1 MSAVV
6 RFAPLRTLTV
16 GNSAPASGWVPAA
29 DIVEDGYD
37 TVITLAVPGV
47 NPQDVA
53 VEVRDH
59 TLFISGARSEQV
71 AEGASVVRREIRK
84 GSFSRAFALP
94 EHVTAESV
102 SAEYTNGLLAVR
114 VAGVRQPEPQP
125 VRIPVNLGSVPVT
138 GKVEAIDAAS
148 PEGADAA

>member
-16 GNSAPASGWVPAA
+16 GNSTPASGWVPAA
-29 DIVEDGYD
+29 DVVEDGYD
-37 TVITLAVPGV
+37 TVVTLAVPGV

-59 TLFISGARSEQV
+59 TLFISGARGEQL

-94 EHVTAESV
+94 EHVTADSV

-114 VAGVRQPEPQP
+114 VTGVRQPEPQP
-125 VRIPVNLGSVPVT
+125 VRIPVNLGSAPVT
-138 GKVEAIDAAS
+138 GTVEAIDAGS
-148 PEGADAA
+148 PEGVDAA